1 MNVSSSASNQNVI
14 GNEKLYRP
22 LADQAVYFYYRLRYR
37 PHTDHMPTTPFRCYV
52 TDHLTDHMPTTPFR
66 CYVTDHLT
74 DHTPTTPFRCY
85 VTDDITTSSLPC
97 ACRQR
102 ILGNILALCTSSL
115 LVITGRSRTT
125 SELTPSVSKSLSSG
139 LWACSQAPSCSA
151 PSLISSALCGAR
163 AVECAAAASC
173 MTYGSCP

>member
-1 MNVSSSASNQNVI
+1 MFH
-14 GNEKLYRP
+14 
-22 LADQAVYFYYRLRYR
+22 LALQIKTLSEMKNSTDHLPTKQFTFITDYVTDHIPTTYG
-37 PHTDHMPTTPFRCYV
+37 PHTDHI
-52 TDHLTDHMPTTPFR
+52 
-66 CYVTDHLT
+66 
-74 DHTPTTPFRCY
+74 PTTPFRCY

-125 SELTPSVSKSLSSG
+125 SELTPSVSRSLSSG

-151 PSLISSALCGAR
+151 PSLISSASCGAR